1 MLKKKLL
8 IPLFAAAF
16 LAAAVV
22 VLSGPPVFAKLEPQ
36 ITVTGVPT
44 SALPGT
50 SPTPVYA
57 ITDEAT
63 GMPYELT
70 STVVD
75 LDNYVGQRVT
85 ISGDVEASP
94 PARPPLLKVTQVS
107 EPLPPKEKK
116 EEKKEEKK
124 KAEEAKKI
132 EEKVKKGEE
141 EPKNAEEAKK
151 TAEEAKKGEEKVK
164 KGEEKVKKGEE
175 EPKNAEEAKKKAEQ
189 EKQKAAQQEAAREEK
204 ESSSLEKVAER
215 LRELVRSSIAFNTPE
230 EMQVGKTETIE
241 LLLSTSYSAEE
252 LKEQLTEAGEKEG
265 VEGIPT
271 AERMQARLT
280 GDPGFEIQAI
290 TPEEQAI
297 SSEDTTKW
305 SWDVTPTQAGKDEK
319 LHLTITALIEVAE
332 GTAPRTI
339 DTYNRTMVVKEV
351 QKSWGQRV

>member
-132 EEKVKKGEE
+132 
-141 EPKNAEEAKK
+141 
-151 TAEEAKKGEEKVK
+151 
-164 KGEEKVKKGEE
+164 EEKVKKGEE